1 MSLKLYVWYGV
12 FTDYTDGIAFAMA
25 DSVDEARRLVAGS
38 DSDVYRERIAKEL
51 SKEPEV
57 FDGPHGDYIWGGG

>member
-1 MSLKLYVWYGV
+1 V
-12 FTDYTDGIAFAMA
+12 FTDYTAGIAFAMA
-25 DSVDEARRLVAGS
+25 DSVEEARRLIAES
-38 DSDVYRERIAKEL
+38 DAKCYAERIAKEL